1 MMKQTTLIAILTVA
15 VMALVIDRLVP
26 VAEADD
32 INEPHVLLTQ
42 VWMGVNWGTVLSQE
56 FSSRDRCQAA
66 AGAVKQ
72 MKGSQKTH
80 CLPR

>member
-26 VAEADD
+26 VAEAAD
-32 INEPHVLLTQ
+32 INEAHVLLTQ
-42 VWMGVNWGTVLSQE
+42 VWMGTSWGTILSQE

-66 AGAVKQ
+66 AGAVNRMQ
-72 MKGSQKTH
+72 GNQKTH